1 MKNSLPENSGASYA
15 RITRRRLYLLI
26 VMFIA
31 LVLSVAIDIL
41 TGPSGLP
48 LNTIIKG
55 LFAPD
60 SISQGEQVIL
70 WSIRLPYALMAIV
83 VGASLGLAGAET
95 QTALNNPLASPY
107 TLGISW
113 AATLGAVFAIIIGL
127 DQFGISQNIAVPL
140 TAFVFSFLAGLAII
154 MLAQIFGSRTETII
168 LFGIS
173 LVFLC
178 TAFIYLLQFIADAD
192 DVQQSVF
199 WSMGSLARASWD
211 KVGIV
216 ALVFILTAPFSFK
229 SAWPMTLLRCGEQQ
243 ASSSGLSVHRLRL
256 ICFFRACLL
265 AATAV
270 SFAGAIGF
278 IGLVGPHISRLA
290 LGEDHRF
297 YLPGAALIGALLL
310 SLASICSKL
319 IVPGVIL
326 PVGIVTALVGVP
338 VFVALIVSSR
348 KMQ

>member
-1 MKNSLPENSGASYA
+1 MKQSTPDNVSASYA

-26 VMFIA
+26 VM
-31 LVLSVAIDIL
+31 SVALIFSVVIDIS

-48 LNTIIKG
+48 FLTIIKG
-55 LFAPD
+55 LFNPE
-60 SISQGEQVIL
+60 SLSQSENVIL
-70 WSIRLPYALMAIV
+70 WSIRLPYALMAVV

-127 DQFGISQNIAVPL
+127 EQFGLGQYIAVPL
-140 TAFVFSFLAGLAII
+140 TAFIFSFIAGIAII
-154 MLAQIFGSRTETII
+154 ILAQIFGSRTETII

-178 TAFIYLLQFIADAD
+178 TAFIYLLQFVADAD

-199 WSMGSLARASWD
+199 WSMGSLARATWE
-211 KVGIV
+211 KVAIV
-216 ALVFILTAPFSFK
+216 GLVFILVVPFTLK
-229 SAWPMTLLRCGEQQ
+229 SAWSMTLLRCGEQQ
-243 ASSSGLSVHRLRL
+243 ASSAGLSVHRLRL
-256 ICFFRACLL
+256 ASFFRACLL

-297 YLPGAALIGALLL
+297 YLPGAALTGALLL
-310 SLASICSKL
+310 SLASVCSKL

-338 VFVALIVSSR
+338 VFVTLIVSSR
-348 KMQ
+348 RTR